1 MIGIE
6 NKLLTLKLNRNWKV
20 VDTAI
25 VGDALIDLCAGKNS
39 YALDISYDPL
49 PDGRPDVSTAQI
61 RTVDWEEWITLPVRP
76 WDFSIK
82 TIRMEIRVPTVLV
95 AKNYAKIPKIRFG
108 KNPSA
113 EQIRIRDSNRCQ
125 YTGKKLKKGEG
136 SLDHVIP
143 KSRGGG
149 NTWENLVYACKE
161 INTMKSDKT
170 PSEAGLRLLRTP
182 TKPKEMLR
190 SQLITKALHLD
201 WKLFLEL
208 VEDD

>member
-170 PSEAGLRLLRTP
+170 PSEAGLRLLSTP